1 MNINDMGK
9 GGKNTSTGVERTTK
23 TITTFPGS
31 PGSHSRTSM
40 KGK

>member
-23 TITTFPGS
+23 TITTFPVLRVATAA
-31 PGSHSRTSM
+31 PQ
-40 KGK
+40 